1 MIVVSGMLYRMKQNA
16 VGLASIAILS
26 TCVLVMISTTFSLY
40 AGIED
45 TIKRQYPHQLSVHGS
60 YEVSEDDYEPFPVE
74 ELASMVSQA
83 AQEMDLGISYL
94 DTQKYLSVTYLL
106 EDGKFTMD
114 RDYAS
119 DLSVMDKISI
129 CLFMTAEEYQEMT
142 GTTLPLASGQVA
154 VYSPSTNT
162 QVMGPALVIDDM
174 EFSNVVALDDYPIA
188 MNTLSDASLVNN
200 MYGIVVKDD
209 AALEEIDRAQQEAYG
224 GFASSV
230 QYDVLVD
237 FADQET
243 EAAVDSELND
253 QVIELARAYAD
264 AQTGERL
271 GIGLVWNSKAD
282 ATEYYYGLNGT
293 LLFLGLLLSIVFL
306 FSTALIIYYKQIS
319 EGYEDRERFQ
329 IMEKVGMSAG
339 EVKATIRSQILQVF
353 FSPLLVAAVHIL
365 VAFPILSSFL
375 KVLFLSSNR
384 LFAGCMVVAFGMF
397 LFIYV
402 LIYKA
407 TAKVYYQIIHS

>member
-1 MIVVSGMLYRMKQNA
+1 
-16 VGLASIAILS
+16 
-26 TCVLVMISTTFSLY
+26 
-40 AGIED
+40 
-45 TIKRQYPHQLSVHGS
+45 
-60 YEVSEDDYEPFPVE
+60 
-74 ELASMVSQA
+74 
-83 AQEMDLGISYL
+83 
-94 DTQKYLSVTYLL
+94 
-106 EDGKFTMD
+106 
-114 RDYAS
+114 
-119 DLSVMDKISI
+119 
-129 CLFMTAEEYQEMT
+129 
-142 GTTLPLASGQVA
+142 
-154 VYSPSTNT
+154 
-162 QVMGPALVIDDM
+162 
-174 EFSNVVALDDYPIA
+174 
-188 MNTLSDASLVNN
+188 
-200 MYGIVVKDD
+200 
-209 AALEEIDRAQQEAYG
+209 
-224 GFASSV
+224 
-230 QYDVLVD
+230 
-237 FADQET
+237 
-243 EAAVDSELND
+243 
-253 QVIELARAYAD
+253 
-264 AQTGERL
+264 
-271 GIGLVWNSKAD
+271 LVWNSKAD